1 MTDPVDP
8 HFYDRADAVINLANE
23 QSKEAARGMVSASLM
38 YATARFNS
46 WVSACG
52 FERAEEMRA
61 AKEETIEYFVREYR
75 AMLEHNLDDYITHF
89 GKYMQNA
96 DS

>member
-1 MTDPVDP
+1 MSEPIDP

-23 QSKEAARGMVSASLM
+23 LTQEAGRGKVSASLM

-52 FERAEEMRA
+52 FERAEDMSG
-61 AKEETIEYFVREYR
+61 AKEETVEYFVREYR

-96 DS
+96 GS